1 VSEPVIDRYFV
12 RAADP
17 DLDAY
22 FAQFAADAVV
32 EDEGNLYEG
41 IDAIRAWR
49 TTVPPVSYHLRRVE
63 ATERG
68 RRAVAEIRGDFPGSP
83 VTLGFAFVVDGATI
97 RELTIRPAD
106 E

>member
-1 VSEPVIDRYFV
+1 VSEPVIDRYFA

-41 IDAIRAWR
+41 IDAIRGWR

-63 ATERG
+63 PTERG

-83 VTLGFAFVVDGATI
+83 VTLGFAFVVEGDTI